1 MGHDNNPHS
10 PPIQLVVSLDPAL
23 QDLVNAIYLDL
34 QALRLTPADV
44 AALDEI
50 LATTKALLAK
60 AQAISTVP
68 PIPKQE

>member
-1 MGHDNNPHS
+1 MGHDNPHS
-10 PPIQLVVSLDPAL
+10 PPIQIVISLDPAL